1 MEMQAFPKPQNSSF
15 WKHQCPTLS
24 ESHLPWNQI
33 LGESARFHLSFFHY
47 QGWGSGCLLSSSQGL
62 FLLSVP
68 VFLFQILLFP
78 SMTCCCMLIKY
89 TGFSRVFGIVHL
101 DIKVQAPSTWTADDL
116 GCPRRCLGEEVAELG
131 RHLSNL
137 GSRSLVYLQF
147 VIIVCICQK

>member
-1 MEMQAFPKPQNSSF
+1 MPKTF
-15 WKHQCPTLS
+15 
-24 ESHLPWNQI
+24 
-33 LGESARFHLSFFHY
+33 RFSPALKSNFRGISKVSLKLFHY
-47 QGWGSGCLLSSSQGL
+47 QGWGSGFLPSSSQGL
-62 FLLSVP
+62 FLLSIP

-78 SMTCCCMLIKY
+78 SMTRCCMLIKY
-89 TGFSRVFGIVHL
+89 TGYIRVFGIVHL

-147 VIIVCICQK
+147 VIVACICQE